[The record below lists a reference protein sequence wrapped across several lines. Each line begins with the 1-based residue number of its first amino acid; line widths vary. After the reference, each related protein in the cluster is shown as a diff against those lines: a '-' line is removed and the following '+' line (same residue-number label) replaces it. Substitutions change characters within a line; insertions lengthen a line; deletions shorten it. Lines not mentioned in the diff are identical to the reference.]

1 MNNRKCLIHG
11 IFLFLRRWAKVVF
24 SLALDN
30 VRVSSYDFS
39 KDPENVE
46 DIKNAF
52 LHYPNLT
59 RLDLGSNS
67 ISSIHRG
74 SFYSLSGLTELNLE
88 NNKVSSLER
97 QTFSG
102 VTSILSLHG
111 NQLCD
116 VKQGTVD
123 GLIHLTRLRISGNA
137 LTVLHR
143 GLFVGLRSLET
154 LYLENNQIT
163 SMSRNIFKG
172 LRHLHDL
179 DDNPWDC
186 DCRILCLKRWFEK
199 SSNRRLSV
207 SVRCSQPE
215 TRRGQYLGAISSALI
230 QSNNSMCSDALPHV
244 NSGAIAFAS
253 NTWLSELNIEEIQTH
268 KTATP
273 VVIIKNLS
281 GPEPHTIILY
291 FIATNTLVIIVVLIL
306 FGIYSLHTEETLEQY
321 SADVLSE
328 QKYLLCYVC
337 WDTNVLS

>member
-74 SFYSLSGLTELNLE
+74 SFYSLSGLTD
-88 NNKVSSLER
+88 
-97 QTFSG
+97 
-102 VTSILSLHG
+102 ILSLHG

-172 LRHLHDL
+172 LRHLHELDLIVMVSSL